1 VNDLAVAPAPRDAR
15 YLHYLAGA
23 LFATLGGLPL
33 GSFIGGLTCAVVV
46 LIVDAAGVA
55 DLPAAAGLG
64 LMIAAIAIVVGF
76 LPAFLY
82 GAPLYAL
89 LVAKRRANFVSVA
102 LLGGAPGLVLVLM
115 DPAGF
120 GGFVLGFGI
129 AVALATH
136 HIARPRWE
144 RRARG
149 A

>member
-1 VNDLAVAPAPRDAR
+1 MNDIAGAPASRDAR

-33 GSFIGGLTCAVVV
+33 GSLLGGLASAVVL

-55 DLPAAAGLG
+55 NLPAAAGLG
-64 LMIAAIAIVVGF
+64 LLIAAVAIVVGV

-82 GAPLYAL
+82 GAPLYAW
-89 LVAKRRANFVSVA
+89 LVAKRRANVVSVA
-102 LLGGAPGLVLVLM
+102 LLGGAPGLVLLLM
-115 DPAGF
+115 DTAGF

-136 HIARPRWE
+136 CIARLRRE
-144 RRARG
+144 RRVRG
-149 A
+149 G